1 MLPRFNY
8 PDVIR
13 GLWWELWV
21 MWHHS
26 SEYLQ
31 RANISPLGEIK
42 ALRCVTCWCWDEQS
56 IIFHMWIWYFLRA
69 IRSSKLPLCIV
80 QWGRNLK
87 FLENPFKILQ
97 GRDICRFY
105 LFGQMIAYLQKDR
118 DVGAKPII
126 NLIVDLSRL
135 FKYTFWLAAAIRLF
149 HWNKRLNKNNT
160 NNWLDLCF

>member
-1 MLPRFNY
+1 MLSGAYGGNCELCDITAVNIYSQQTYRHSEEY
-8 PDVIR
+8 RLWDVLLADV
-13 GLWWELWV
+13 G
-21 MWHHS
+21 M
-26 SEYLQ
+26 
-31 RANISPLGEIK
+31 K
-42 ALRCVTCWCWDEQS
+42 S

-105 LFGQMIAYLQKDR
+105 LFGQMIAYLHKDR

-126 NLIVDLSRL
+126 NLIVDLSRI